1 MREALVLALACLLA
15 PPAAAQTVDE
25 LIARGDSLDHRLRPD
40 SALVWYRRAV
50 ALDSTGPRQLWK
62 VGHALVD
69 IAKQLPDEPK
79 SNRAK
84 RDSMYT
90 AATEYGYRALVIH
103 NNEADAHFVVAMAF
117 GRLALTKG
125 GRDRLKAGKS
135 IRWHC
140 ERALD
145 RAPDHDGA
153 HHVLGSYH
161 AEIQRLSPVTRFLAK
176 NLFGAKMVTYS
187 NWDSAQVHL
196 ERAVAINPNYIYHRL
211 DLARVLIDR
220 KRWDEA
226 KKQLAA
232 VATLPPTS
240 DVMDPTYKKEAE
252 ALLLEIRSRQ

>member
-1 MREALVLALACLLA
+1 MRSIVSLVAVMAA
-15 PPAAAQTVDE
+15 AQTAAAQTVE
-25 LIARGDSLDHRLRPD
+25 QLIAKGDSLDQQLRPD
-40 SALVWYRRAV
+40 SALVWYQRAV

-79 SNRAK
+79 SNRAI

-90 AATEYGYRALVIH
+90 AATQYGYRALVIH

-125 GRDRLKAGKS
+125 GRERLRAGKA
-135 IRWHC
+135 IRWEC
-140 ERALD
+140 ELALKTK
-145 RAPDHDGA
+145 PDHDGA
-153 HHVLGSYH
+153 HHVLGAYH

-176 NLFGAKMVTYS
+176 TLFGAKMLTYS

-196 ERAVAINPNYIYHRL
+196 ERAVAIDPNYIYHRL
-211 DLARVLIDR
+211 ELATVLIDR

-226 KKQLAA
+226 KTQLAA
-232 VATLPPTS
+232 IATLPPTS

-252 ALLLEIRSRQ
+252 ALLLEIRHRQ